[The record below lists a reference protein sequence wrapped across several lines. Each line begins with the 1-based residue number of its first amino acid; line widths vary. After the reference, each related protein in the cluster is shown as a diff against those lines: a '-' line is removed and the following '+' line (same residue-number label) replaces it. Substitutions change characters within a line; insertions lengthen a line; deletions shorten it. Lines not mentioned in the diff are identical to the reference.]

1 MNTKRVILCLIGVA
15 ALLLSGPIML
25 AQLSTGTILGVV
37 KDSSGAV
44 VAGASVTALE
54 TDTGQSRTSVT
65 ERDGS
70 YRFDSLS
77 VGTYSVTVAASGFQT
92 SVQSGLT
99 LAVAQSLSTNFTLQV
114 GQATQTV
121 TVSTTGGTQVD
132 TTTSALSSLV
142 TPQTIADLPL
152 NGRNYIAL
160 TLLQPGVT
168 ATTTAASNGT
178 VSLSSG
184 QSFSSNGAPVNAN
197 NYMLDGAVLTNN
209 QDATGGSAIG
219 TTLGVDGIEEYRVI
233 TNSFAAEY
241 GQKMGSQTML
251 VSKGGTNQFHGDAFE
266 YLRNS
271 ALDARN
277 EFDLNPT
284 TPAAYGH
291 RLPEFRRN
299 QFGGSVGGPIR
310 KDKTFFYGVYEGL
323 RASLGT
329 SSVDTTLNPSCKGAA
344 GQTIT
349 IAECPQLGAASATI
363 QPQIVPFLALFP
375 APNLPTLNQYGFV
388 FNQATVEN
396 YAQLRLDQTFS
407 AKDSAFLRYTFDQAS
422 LESPWYYDESYNFTK
437 GRSTF
442 ITVAENHIFT
452 GNLLNSARFSLSR
465 NPANEAFGEIDPRLT
480 TTPYELAPG
489 EPMGAINIGGIT
501 GIGNNS
507 NTPRLTNQVITTYG
521 DDLSWVHGHH
531 SFKFGAV
538 FNHYNNHD
546 FIAGYNIDNVVVANV
561 AAFLNAQISEVTG
574 ILPSS
579 NFTRTYLWDTMGF
592 YGEDA
597 WRLTPRLTLNL
608 GMRYEPYTETVDKNG
623 LSSALI
629 HPATDTAFTP
639 GPLYANQTL
648 RNLGPRV
655 GFAYDVFG
663 NGKTALR
670 GGYGILFDQ
679 TGQGFGLAL
688 GAGVSPPFIQQY
700 TVTNLPLT
708 VPIPPPNPGSFTE
721 VGPTFDY
728 HLSQAHMY
736 SYNLAVQ
743 QQLPGQMALTVAYAG
758 SRGLNLFQLNEANK
772 VLPQGVP
779 SGNGTGL
786 CVAAPAG
793 SSINYASQDDG
804 TATSCYLASENRIN
818 PHFGSVP
825 GYYGHGDSYYNAL
838 QTGLVKRISH
848 GLQVQTA
855 FTWGKA
861 IDDGQPFDYVGE
873 PNSNLSRRGPA
884 DFDITDVLN
893 VSAIYHLPDFLGSKG
908 FVSKFTDGWWVSG
921 IVSAQSGNAFSLSSS
936 GFPSRDGQD
945 QTYGILTDTPDVTSG
960 RYNANITHGVTAG
973 CGAVKAGT
981 PLHTKNLFYDPCA
994 FYTQPAGYIGTAG
1007 RNMLRGPGYDDF
1019 DTSVV
1024 KDTAARFLGEGGEVE
1039 FRSEFFN
1046 VGNHPNYSTPFP
1058 YAISGAC
1065 PAGGLTGCS
1074 NASNIGLAD
1083 ITSTRGTSRQVQ
1095 FALRLLF

>member
-1 MNTKRVILCLIGVA
+1 M
-15 ALLLSGPIML
+15 
-25 AQLSTGTILGVV
+25 
-37 KDSSGAV
+37 
-44 VAGASVTALE
+44 
-54 TDTGQSRTSVT
+54 
-65 ERDGS
+65 
-70 YRFDSLS
+70 
-77 VGTYSVTVAASGFQT
+77 
-92 SVQSGLT
+92 
-99 LAVAQSLSTNFTLQV
+99 
-114 GQATQTV
+114 
-121 TVSTTGGTQVD
+121 
-132 TTTSALSSLV
+132 
-142 TPQTIADLPL
+142 
-152 NGRNYIAL
+152 
-160 TLLQPGVT
+160 
-168 ATTTAASNGT
+168 
-178 VSLSSG
+178 
-184 QSFSSNGAPVNAN
+184 
-197 NYMLDGAVLTNN
+197 
-209 QDATGGSAIG
+209 
-219 TTLGVDGIEEYRVI
+219 
-233 TNSFAAEY
+233 
-241 GQKMGSQTML
+241 
-251 VSKGGTNQFHGDAFE
+251 
-266 YLRNS
+266 
-271 ALDARN
+271 
-277 EFDLNPT
+277 
-284 TPAAYGH
+284 
-291 RLPEFRRN
+291 
-299 QFGGSVGGPIR
+299 
-310 KDKTFFYGVYEGL
+310 
-323 RASLGT
+323 
-329 SSVDTTLNPSCKGAA
+329 
-344 GQTIT
+344 
-349 IAECPQLGAASATI
+349 
-363 QPQIVPFLALFP
+363 
-375 APNLPTLNQYGFV
+375 
-388 FNQATVEN
+388 
-396 YAQLRLDQTFS
+396 
-407 AKDSAFLRYTFDQAS
+407 
-422 LESPWYYDESYNFTK
+422 
-437 GRSTF
+437 
-442 ITVAENHIFT
+442 AENHIFT

-960 RYNANITHGVTAG
+960 RYNANITHGVTA
-973 CGAVKAGT
+973 
-981 PLHTKNLFYDPCA
+981 
-994 FYTQPAGYIGTAG
+994 
-1007 RNMLRGPGYDDF
+1007 RLRRRQGGH
-1019 DTSVV
+1019 
-1024 KDTAARFLGEGGEVE
+1024 AAPYQEPVL
-1039 FRSEFFN
+1039 RSLRLL
-1046 VGNHPNYSTPFP
+1046 Y
-1058 YAISGAC
+1058 
-1065 PAGGLTGCS
+1065 PAGGIHWDRRAKHAKGSRLRRFRHLGGQRHGGAFPGRGRRGGVPVGVLQCREPSELQYPIPLRYFRRVSRRWTY
-1074 NASNIGLAD
+1074 GLLERLEYRLGGHYLYQRNLAAGPVRVEA
-1083 ITSTRGTSRQVQ
+1083 TVLRFVRGVVW
-1095 FALRLLF
+1095 A